1 METLKR
7 DEQVLQY
14 LLPPGMYYGG
24 SVYLLRAIRHLPE
37 YHIMEDDIIVCCDV
51 PDEED
56 GLLHFNS
63 LVIFKNAESG
73 FVVGRYCNP
82 EERVDIVG
90 IVLYS
95 IRPQT
100 VPALY
105 NIGREDGGQD
115 GTEEN
120 TLRMV

>member
-1 METLKR
+1 MAVLKT

-14 LLPPGMYYGG
+14 LLPPDMYYGD
-24 SVYLLRAIRHLPE
+24 SVYLLRATCHLPE

-56 GLLHFNS
+56 GLLHFGS
-63 LVIFKNAESG
+63 LVIFINEEPG

-90 IVLYS
+90 IVLY
-95 IRPQT
+95 IIKPQT
-100 VPALY
+100 FPALY

-115 GTEEN
+115 GTEGK
-120 TLRMV
+120 LVY